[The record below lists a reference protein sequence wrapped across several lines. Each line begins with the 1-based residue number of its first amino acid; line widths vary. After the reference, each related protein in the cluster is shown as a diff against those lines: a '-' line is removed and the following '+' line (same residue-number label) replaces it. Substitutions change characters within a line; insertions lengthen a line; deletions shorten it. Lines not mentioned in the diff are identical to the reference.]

1 MKKRTNTVLI
11 AAYAAVAVAGIVVLA
26 VLRTMAVIG

>member
-11 AAYAAVAVAGIVVLA
+11 AAFAVIAVAGIVVLA
-26 VLRTMAVIG
+26 VLRTMVVIG